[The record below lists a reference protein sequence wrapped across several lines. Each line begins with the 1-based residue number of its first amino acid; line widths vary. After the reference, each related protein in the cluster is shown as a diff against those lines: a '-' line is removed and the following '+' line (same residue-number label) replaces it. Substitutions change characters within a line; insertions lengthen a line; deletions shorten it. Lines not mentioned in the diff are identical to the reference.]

1 METGCP
7 SRTSRY
13 DPWTTRTIN
22 SMTTRRKFIRN
33 SSLGSMGL
41 ALGMPA
47 FSYARIP
54 GANDRINCAVIG
66 VRSRGKAHVLAIH
79 NDPNARVLY
88 SCDVDDVILEEHSA
102 WCEENIGYV
111 PKVEKDFRKVLQDKD
126 LDAVFIATPEHWHT
140 PMAIM
145 AMQAGKHVYVEKPC
159 SHNPHENHLIV
170 EAQKKYGVQ
179 VQMGNQQRSAV
190 TSRQAI
196 ADIRSGVIGEVYKGE
211 AYYSNNRGSIGRGK
225 VMDVPGTLDWEL
237 WQGPAPREEYKDN
250 IHPYNWHW
258 FRNWGTGEIHNN
270 GTHEIDICRWALGVD
285 LPETVTSFGG
295 KYTYDDDWEFPD
307 NQQVTY
313 RFKDNKFIT
322 WTGHSRGLLKPER
335 PGRGVTIYGSKGTIQ
350 LDRNFYKLFGLD
362 GQPIR
367 FEFEKSTSATTDTR
381 GEGILDLSHVD
392 NFFRGIRT
400 GSELNADIRDASI
413 STMLCHLGN
422 MAQDAGE
429 TLRIDPSNGKVIGN
443 DKAMSSWSREYQKG
457 WEPKI

>member
-1 METGCP
+1 
-7 SRTSRY
+7 
-13 DPWTTRTIN
+13 
-22 SMTTRRKFIRN
+22 MTTRRRFIRN
-33 SSLGSMGL
+33 SSLGSIGL
-41 ALGMPA
+41 AVGTLSMPA
-47 FSYARIP
+47 LSHARTQ

-79 NDPNARVLY
+79 NDPNAQVLY
-88 SCDVDDVILEEHSA
+88 SCDVDEVILEEHSA
-102 WCEENIGYV
+102 WCEKNIGYV

-126 LDAVFIATPEHWHT
+126 VDAVFIATPEHWHT
-140 PMAIM
+140 PMSIL

-170 EAQKKYGVQ
+170 EAQKKYGVK
-179 VQMGNQQRSAV
+179 VQMGNQQRSAA
-190 TSRQAI
+190 TSQQAI

-211 AYYSNNRGSIGRGK
+211 AYYSNNRGSIGLGK
-225 VMDVPGTLDWEL
+225 EVEVPGSLDWEL
-237 WQGPAPREEYKDN
+237 WQGPAPRAAYRDN
-250 IHPYNWHW
+250 VHPYNWHW

-295 KYTYDDDWEFPD
+295 KYTYEDDWEFPD

-313 RFKDNKFIT
+313 QFEGNRFIT
-322 WTGHSRGLLKPER
+322 WTGHSRGLLKPDR
-335 PGRGVTIYGSKGTIQ
+335 PGRGVTLYGSKGTIQ

-381 GEGILDLSHVD
+381 GEGILDLSHVE
-392 NFFRGIRT
+392 NFFKGIRMD
-400 GSELNADIRDASI
+400 SELNADIRDASI

-429 TLRIDPSNGKVIGN
+429 TLAIDPATGRVIGN
-443 DKAMSSWSREYQKG
+443 EKAMQSWKREYQKG